1 MFYLIPLTGSRRQ
14 MTYRYAQTYLIYQ
27 LLKFKFP
34 QFDAITITT
43 STISNN
49 QQFNC
54 FGIAC
59 LPHQIPPSPYAFNG
73 KGSRIV
79 INANA
84 YPSGV
89 LRQVINTV
97 RGNAFFPKVMD
108 LYLFRVSFRPPF
120 TSTILVFADK
130 FFFLCIDR
138 NNRLM
143 SRLKINYR
151 LINMFKLSV
160 SVRMRSAF
168 KSFFVGLQTILQ
180 LAQQFGNQIVAC
192 LVSHILQFIRNL
204 SYAFTRPSQWR
215 FWISTSNWFHK
226 IFNVFHKRWVFV
238 RTPFASATLLADT
251 LCIVSKMRIP
261 KLFLSRGDCSPRNA
275 YCSSNQRNTAVTQ
288 RRCFC
293 CSENPP
299 ESFIKE
305 WFQKIKT
312 LFYRFFFHAVNI

>member
-120 TSTILVFADK
+120 TS
-130 FFFLCIDR
+130 
-138 NNRLM
+138 
-143 SRLKINYR
+143 
-151 LINMFKLSV
+151 
-160 SVRMRSAF
+160 
-168 KSFFVGLQTILQ
+168 
-180 LAQQFGNQIVAC
+180 
-192 LVSHILQFIRNL
+192 HILQFIRNL

-215 FWISTSNWFHK
+215 FWISTSNLFHK